1 MMFDFCTA
9 IWVRASLVGVSVR
22 SVVAQKKTDSMTE
35 QEQLVC
41 KMCNLKYDESSG
53 RVHGGFTCH
62 TCAAADR
69 ALRRNLGDRSEV
81 QEFSKAEAMEFFRE
95 VKEAKEESPGK
106 RLHWQTLRATLIHH
120 ATQRQITEFKSD
132 VECTALPLS
141 VYLAQGWEESVVK
154 GCPSVFNETLGIQTY
169 KVPVQHETW
178 TQTFQRVQERVLTQE
193 KAATLRKKKKGAE
206 KDSGDDLDLPA
217 APKDSVTSKGEKNS
231 EKKAAVEQR
240 KLCASN
246 VKVSGQ
252 AAKAL
257 GPLTNAL
264 TALDRLEARVAKA
277 NVETPE
283 GCGKVA
289 SEVRRKQL
297 ETWSQACRDCVNG
310 FELQKKV
317 ADEEKKSIGVLPFS
331 PDCIKTLLKT
341 HSQSLKS
348 LKNLLPVKLPK
359 EPKASAAQKRKAE
372 ADAGEKPAPKRRTK
386 KTAP

>member
-1 MMFDFCTA
+1 M
-9 IWVRASLVGVSVR
+9 S
-22 SVVAQKKTDSMTE
+22 E

-69 ALRRNLGDRSEV
+69 ALRRNLGDSSEV
-81 QEFSKAEAMEFFRE
+81 QEFSKAEAMEFFRK

-106 RLHWQTLRATLIHH
+106 RLQWQTLRATLIHH

-132 VECTALPLS
+132 VECAALPLS

-154 GCPSVFNETLGIQTY
+154 SCPSVFNETLGIQTY

-178 TQTFQRVQERVLTQE
+178 TQTFQRVQERALTQE
-193 KAATLRKKKKGAE
+193 KAAALRKKKKGAE
-206 KDSGDDLDLPA
+206 KDSGDELDLPA
-217 APKDSVTSKGEKNS
+217 APNATGKVEKNS
-231 EKKAAVEQR
+231 DKKAAVEQR

-246 VKVSGQ
+246 VRTSGQ

-264 TALDRLEARVAKA
+264 TALDRMEARVAKA
-277 NVETPE
+277 NVEKPE
-283 GCGKVA
+283 GVCTVA
-289 SEVRRKQL
+289 TDVRQKL
-297 ETWSQACRDCVNG
+297 EAWSQAARNAVNG
-310 FELQKKV
+310 FEAQKHV
-317 ADEEKKSIGVLPFS
+317 ADEEKKSIGALPFK

-341 HSQSLKS
+341 HSQGLKS
-348 LKNLLPVKLPK
+348 LKDLLPVK
-359 EPKASAAQKRKAE
+359 EPKDREARAGRKRSAE
-372 ADAGEKPAPKRRTK
+372 ADGEPAAPKRRCRK
-386 KTAP
+386 SAP

>member
-1 MMFDFCTA
+1 MCCGLARRTYKHTRMA
-9 IWVRASLVGVSVR
+9 
-22 SVVAQKKTDSMTE
+22 E

-62 TCAAADR
+62 TCLAADK
-69 ALRRNLGDRSEV
+69 ALRRNLGHKSEV
-81 QEFSKAEAMEFFRE
+81 QEFSKEEAMEFFRK

-106 RLHWQTLRATLIHH
+106 RLQWHTLRATLIHH

-132 VECTALPLS
+132 VECAALPLS

-154 GCPSVFNETLGIQTY
+154 SCPSVFNETLGIQTY

-193 KAATLRKKKKGAE
+193 KHASLRKKKKGAE

-217 APKDSVTSKGEKNS
+217 ASASTGTAKVEKNAD
-231 EKKAAVEQR
+231 KKAAVEQR

-246 VKVSGQ
+246 VKTSGQ

-264 TALDRLEARVAKA
+264 TALDRMEARVAKA
-277 NVETPE
+277 NVEKPAGVCT
-283 GCGKVA
+283 VTT
-289 SEVRRKQL
+289 EVRQKL
-297 ETWSQACRDCVNG
+297 EGWSQAARNAVNG
-310 FELQKKV
+310 FEAQKHV
-317 ADEEKKSIGVLPFS
+317 ADEEKKSIGALPFK

-341 HSQSLKS
+341 HSQGLKS
-348 LKNLLPVKLPK
+348 LKDLLPVK
-359 EPKASAAQKRKAE
+359 EPKDRDARAGRKRSAETDVPTA
-372 ADAGEKPAPKRRTK
+372 APKRRCRK
-386 KTAP
+386 SAP